1 MHRRTQDVFVSLL
14 ERAGYG
20 FGYSEEVVRPDE
32 AQTPREAQPPVDP
45 GAPQPPMGSSPWG
58 EDNQPAHNP
67 DWTGLFTTSTD
78 RRLQVWHELEEGL
91 VERWVPLKGRLL
103 ASTTRRCQS
112 FTDNLRACAADLQAL
127 TDRPRAKWLQVRQT
141 LHSPWGN
148 WTRRR
153 PESQPERQPAS
164 EPVRMPIQHDR
175 NWKVLQRVSLD
186 ARQRSVADSQPAESD
201 PPEDLRSR
209 QVFADVWS
217 ISETAPVDTRAEAE
231 AEVVVPT
238 PLPAVERLRRMLESE
253 VAPDPI
259 ADDQTR

>member
-32 AQTPREAQPPVDP
+32 TQTPREAQPPVDP
-45 GAPQPPMGSSPWG
+45 GAPQPPIGSNPWG

-112 FTDNLRACAADLQAL
+112 LTDDLRACAADLQAL
-127 TDRPRAKWLQVRQT
+127 TDRPRATWLQVRQT
-141 LHSPWGN
+141 LRSPWGN
-148 WTRRR
+148 WTR
-153 PESQPERQPAS
+153 PQPERQPAS

-186 ARQRSVADSQPAESD
+186 ARQRSSADSQPAESD
-201 PPEDLRSR
+201 PPEDLRTR
-209 QVFADVWS
+209 QVFADAWS
-217 ISETAPVDTRAEAE
+217 ISEPALVDARAEPEPEPEPETEPA
-231 AEVVVPT
+231 VPT
-238 PLPAVERLRRMLESE
+238 PVPAVERLQRMLESDKT
-253 VAPDPI
+253 PDSI
-259 ADDQTR
+259 AEG